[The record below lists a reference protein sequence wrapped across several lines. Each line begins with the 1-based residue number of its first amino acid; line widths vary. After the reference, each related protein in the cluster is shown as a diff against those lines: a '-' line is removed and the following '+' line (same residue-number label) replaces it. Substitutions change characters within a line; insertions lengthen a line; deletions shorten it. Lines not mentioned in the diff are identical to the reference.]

1 MKQPATE
8 TTAAF
13 FGFIVGVIFALGMA
27 LGFRLPFWPWC
38 LLVLPA
44 QAVVQFAASVSFYL
58 FFDRE
63 RGS

>member
-8 TTAAF
+8 TTAAL
-13 FGFIVGVIFALGMA
+13 FGFVVGIVFALSVA
-27 LGFRLPFWPWC
+27 FGFHLRFWPWC

-58 FFDRE
+58 FFNRE